1 MTGDL
6 MHGVSTKNGGT
17 LRIET
22 NCIHVELPEYL
33 PEDRMDNRLLK
44 VCKGLQEKEERVILV
59 TKDILLRM
67 KALYLMNGILFSI
80 RILSQS
86 RCPMSRISTVDAVN
100 AIHHRKISE
109 ILRKS
114 PFLWRIYI
122 RWMIMEMWWNCH
134 LRKMNLLF

>member
-1 MTGDL
+1 MRKTYVIDTNVLIQAPYAFECFQENQVVLPFVVVEELDSLKKAEGERGANAREVIRCLEKFRMTGDL

-59 TKDILLRM
+59 T
-67 KALYLMNGILFSI
+67 
-80 RILSQS
+80 
-86 RCPMSRISTVDAVN
+86 
-100 AIHHRKISE
+100 
-109 ILRKS
+109 
-114 PFLWRIYI
+114 
-122 RWMIMEMWWNCH
+122 
-134 LRKMNLLF
+134 